1 MTNGTVTIDTIKE
14 DLAALQSA
22 SDAAVATI
30 DQLSGDISVT
40 QEQLDNLH
48 AGITGVTSDLNDAVA
63 GATPAGDGR

>member
-40 QEQLDNLH
+40 QDQLDNLH
-48 AGITGVTSDLNDAVA
+48 AGITGVTSDLNTAVA